1 MGYVLML
8 YKKIQEQE
16 RYHKTVLSPLYA
28 RRNRLTKKKALDAKR
43 AEE

>member
-28 RRNRLTKKKALDAKR
+28 RRIDTQRQKALDAKR